1 MIGSY
6 VAVGDSFTEGVGDP
20 GPDGRFVG
28 WADRF
33 AVLLAD
39 RVPEGDFG
47 YTNLAVRGKLLDQI
61 VADQVPRALEL
72 APDLIS
78 FCAGGNDIIR
88 PGTDPD
94 EVAERFERAVSRL
107 TSAVGT
113 VMVTTGF
120 DTRDVPV
127 LRHMRGK
134 IATYNLHVRAIA
146 DRYGCPVLDL
156 WSLKTVQDRR
166 AWDLDRLHLSPEGH
180 TRVALRAGQV
190 LGVDIP
196 ADPDQPWPPLPP
208 RGTLEMRRDNIHWA
222 REYLVPWI
230 GRRLRGSRPGIM
242 CRRRGSCRRTTSG
255 RGSGRWPERPERSE
269 RPDGIAS
276 GGRPVRSGRPRAWGW
291 PGPPGA
297 VGACLS
303 WGCCAACGCGRRVV
317 ARAVPH
323 APFGARG
330 PGGWGAVL
338 RAYCSARRVLR
349 TGTAPSAGR
358 LLPPSAASAVGRF
371 RRRAA
376 SRRRGGAC
384 SVGGGSFSGSPL

>member
-20 GPDGRFVG
+20 GPDGAFVG

-39 RVPEGDFG
+39 RRPEGGFD

-61 VADQVPRALEL
+61 VEDQVSRAKDL
-72 APDLIS
+72 APDMVS

-94 EVAERFERAVSRL
+94 EVAERFERAVLDL
-107 TSAVGT
+107 TSSVGT
-113 VMVTTGF
+113 VLVTTGF

-127 LRHMRGK
+127 LKHLRGK

-156 WSLKTVQDRR
+156 WSLKTIQDRR
-166 AWDLDRLHLSPEGH
+166 AWDGDRLHLSPEGH

-190 LGVDIP
+190 LGLEVP

-208 RGTLEMRRDNIHWA
+208 RGTLEMRRDNIQWA

-230 GRRLRGSRPGIM
+230 GRRLRGES
-242 CRRRGSCRRTTSG
+242 SG
-255 RGSGRWPERPERSE
+255 
-269 RPDGIAS
+269 D
-276 GGRPVRSGRPRAWGW
+276 
-291 PGPPGA
+291 
-297 VGACLS
+297 
-303 WGCCAACGCGRRVV
+303 RVV
-317 ARAVPH
+317 AKGSLSPYDIKMRIEAV
-323 APFGARG
+323 A
-330 PGGWGAVL
+330 
-338 RAYCSARRVLR
+338 
-349 TGTAPSAGR
+349 
-358 LLPPSAASAVGRF
+358 
-371 RRRAA
+371 
-376 SRRRGGAC
+376 
-384 SVGGGSFSGSPL
+384 